1 MARRYFH
8 AHETARADE
17 LEGLPLASF
26 RQRWL
31 GYAIDLILVTLLWAP
46 FEVFWLRYVSREWDG
61 KSNITVKFDFHE
73 WRNIVAALVY
83 FVLVNYFSNGRSVG
97 KWIART
103 RVVSLTHQRLGLW
116 QCAERVLGYAAS
128 TAEGGIGFVQYFFSP
143 NRMCAHDRLAETIV
157 VDVRKKARRLEPAE
171 EPAEEPAKVA
181 AELLSSPNLSEAN
194 KVLLVSESLDRVEI
208 GRLPRRIDAEDQ
220 ADGTGDDKGNGHP
233 HARERSMEE

>member
-17 LEGLPLASF
+17 LEGMPLASF
-26 RQRWL
+26 WRRWL
-31 GYAIDLILVTLLWAP
+31 GYAIDLFLVALLWAP
-46 FEVFWLRYVSREWDG
+46 FEYFWLRYVSHEWDG
-61 KSNITVKFDFHE
+61 KSNITVRFDFHE
-73 WRNIVAALVY
+73 WRNIVVALVY

-157 VDVRKKARRLEPAE
+157 VDVRKKARRLEPAKELEE
-171 EPAEEPAKVA
+171 EPAIVPADLPGA
-181 AELLSSPNLSEAN
+181 PDPAE
-194 KVLLVSESLDRVEI
+194 
-208 GRLPRRIDAEDQ
+208 AE
-220 ADGTGDDKGNGHP
+220 
-233 HARERSMEE
+233 

>member
-26 RQRWL
+26 GRRML
-31 GYAIDLILVTLLWAP
+31 AYAIDLFLVALLWAP
-46 FEVFWLRYVSREWDG
+46 FEIFWLRYVSQEWDG
-61 KSNITVKFDFHE
+61 KSNINIRFDFHE
-73 WRNIVAALVY
+73 WRNIVAALLY
-83 FVLVNYFSNGRSVG
+83 FVLVNYISNGKSVG

-128 TAEGGIGFVQYFFSP
+128 TAEGGIGFIQYFFSP

-157 VDVRKKARRLEPAE
+157 VDERKKAKRQEPAE
-171 EPAEEPAKVA
+171 EPEEEPAKVPAEVSNSPDPA
-181 AELLSSPNLSEAN
+181 A
-194 KVLLVSESLDRVEI
+194 V
-208 GRLPRRIDAEDQ
+208 G
-220 ADGTGDDKGNGHP
+220 
-233 HARERSMEE
+233 